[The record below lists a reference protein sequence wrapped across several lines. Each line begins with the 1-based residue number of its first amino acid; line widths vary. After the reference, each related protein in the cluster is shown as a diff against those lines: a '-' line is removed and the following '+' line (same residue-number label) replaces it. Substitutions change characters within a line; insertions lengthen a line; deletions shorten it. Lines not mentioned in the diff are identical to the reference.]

1 MTAMCATKSTQSG
14 YCSTSAAAGTSMR
27 IARIL
32 DTAVLAV
39 SVLVLPLG
47 RQILKF

>member
-39 SVLVLPLG
+39 SVFLILSVVLLVG
-47 RQILKF
+47 

>member
-14 YCSTSAAAGTSMR
+14 YCSTCAAAGTSMH

-39 SVLVLPLG
+39 SVFILAVVLLAG
-47 RQILKF
+47 

>member
-1 MTAMCATKSTQSG
+1 MAAYMQSATMHTN
-14 YCSTSAAAGTSMR
+14 CSTFAAVSASVH

-39 SVLVLPLG
+39 SILIVLIIG
-47 RQILKF
+47 